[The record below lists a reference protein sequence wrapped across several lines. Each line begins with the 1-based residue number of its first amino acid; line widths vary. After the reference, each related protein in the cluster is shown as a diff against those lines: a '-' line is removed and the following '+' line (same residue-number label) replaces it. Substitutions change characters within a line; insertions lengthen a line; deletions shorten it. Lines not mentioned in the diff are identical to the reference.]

1 MKNAKVI
8 SIINQKGGV
17 GKTTTAVNYGIGLAR
32 RGKKVLLIDAD
43 SQGSLTVSLGEQD
56 LTNLDLTLASLMY
69 VSDGERPLLVYRN
82 GLPCPVIFPRDAVV
96 IEKYLLKSSEYN
108 RRRFTL
114 AHEAAHKILERHLPF
129 GATASFHT
137 EQDAEADYTQERI
150 DRELSINEVY
160 ANRLGAAILMP
171 QFLVQKVL
179 KKYNSGKPLVCY
191 EGNVFAAADRM
202 KIQKMADSFR

>member
-69 VSDGERPLLVYRN
+69 GVIMNRPLD
-82 GLPCPVIFPRDAVV
+82 PH
-96 IEKYLLKSSEYN
+96 SSC
-108 RRRFTL
+108 
-114 AHEAAHKILERHLPF
+114 AI
-129 GATASFHT
+129 
-137 EQDAEADYTQERI
+137 Q
-150 DRELSINEVY
+150 REL
-160 ANRLGAAILMP
+160 R
-171 QFLVQKVL
+171 Q
-179 KKYNSGKPLVCY
+179 
-191 EGNVFAAADRM
+191 
-202 KIQKMADSFR
+202 

>member
-69 VSDGERPLLVYRN
+69 GVIMNRPLD
-82 GLPCPVIFPRDAVV
+82 PH
-96 IEKYLLKSSEYN
+96 S
-108 RRRFTL
+108 
-114 AHEAAHKILERHLPF
+114 
-129 GATASFHT
+129 
-137 EQDAEADYTQERI
+137 
-150 DRELSINEVY
+150 
-160 ANRLGAAILMP
+160 AILHHREWSLPALRHPMSGCAW
-171 QFLVQKVL
+171 VQ
-179 KKYNSGKPLVCY
+179 
-191 EGNVFAAADRM
+191 
-202 KIQKMADSFR
+202 

>member
-69 VSDGERPLLVYRN
+69 GVIMNRPLD
-82 GLPCPVIFPRDAVV
+82 PHSA
-96 IEKYLLKSSEYN
+96 
-108 RRRFTL
+108 
-114 AHEAAHKILERHLPF
+114 ILHHREGVDFIPSNF
-129 GATASFHT
+129 
-137 EQDAEADYTQERI
+137 
-150 DRELSINEVY
+150 ELSGVSTALTSQLIQYFIQAFSRPE
-160 ANRLGAAILMP
+160 L
-171 QFLVQKVL
+171 FL
-179 KKYNSGKPLVCY
+179 
-191 EGNVFAAADRM
+191 
-202 KIQKMADSFR
+202 FRIELCFPAHYPDHVDLLL